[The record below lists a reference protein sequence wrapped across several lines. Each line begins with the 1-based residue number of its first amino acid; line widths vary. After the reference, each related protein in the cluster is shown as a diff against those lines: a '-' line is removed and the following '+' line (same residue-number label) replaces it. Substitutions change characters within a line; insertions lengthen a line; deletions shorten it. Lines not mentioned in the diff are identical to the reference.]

1 MLLAYEEAIAVF
13 HAAGLTDLNVGW
25 LRSQADNGRIPS
37 TVVARKRRF
46 LLAELEKVIA
56 GYTADAVH
64 CKYVAQAQVRAR
76 PIRKTRF
83 ST

>member
-1 MLLAYEEAIAVF
+1 MLLNYDAAVAVF
-13 HAAGLTDLNVGW
+13 HAAGLTDLDVGW

-46 LLAELEKVIA
+46 LLTELEKVIA
-56 GYTADAVH
+56 KYTADAVH
-64 CKYVAQAQVRAR
+64 SKYIAQAQVRRR

-83 ST
+83 NT